1 MAEGG
6 LSTFSFYGCILVLS
20 LRTFVAVL
28 FAYEFLQHVCWVFAS
43 IMMRLVFV
51 FSVSILLFK
60 GLHLFEPDFF
70 LFQNTHTFLYLSRD
84 KPKG

>member
-1 MAEGG
+1 MYEVKV
-6 LSTFSFYGCILVLS
+6 ILFIP
-20 LRTFVAVL
+20 RTQNPYISSRQNHNL
-28 FAYEFLQHVCWVFAS
+28 
-43 IMMRLVFV
+43 
-51 FSVSILLFK
+51 SILLFK